1 MSKDRPG
8 LADAKCPHGAGPRV
22 LGADQRPKPGAATT
36 PKGSFVYAQRT
47 TVSTGSGLTPEQQH
61 RVATN
66 LKLARWCVRRFAPF
80 VRFGSHDH
88 EDAVSTAML
97 GLVRAARKFDPAH
110 GVPFGVYAV
119 RWCQAFLAEWQR
131 AYQRRGFRFVAGP
144 VRLASLDAT
153 AQPDG
158 PPLIQAL
165 SGRAPD
171 VDARIDGAAVAA
183 ACAGLPPRQRT
194 LMRLLFGE
202 GRTLQE
208 AGDRLGVTRE
218 RTRQIRDAAL
228 SQLRAQFGVL
238 MR

>member
-1 MSKDRPG
+1 
-8 LADAKCPHGAGPRV
+8 V

-36 PKGSFVYAQRT
+36 PNGSFVYAQRT

-61 RVATN
+61 RVAAN
-66 LKLARWCVRRFAPF
+66 LKLARWCVRRFAPV
-80 VRFGSHDH
+80 VRSGSHDH

-97 GLVRAARKFDPAH
+97 GLVRAARRFDPAR

-119 RWCQAFLAEWQR
+119 RWCRALLAEWQKTH
-131 AYQRRGFRFVAGP
+131 QRRGFRFVAGP
-144 VRLASLDAT
+144 VRLASLDA
-153 AQPDG
+153 AARPDG
-158 PPLIQAL
+158 PPLVQAL

-171 VDARIDGAAVAA
+171 ADARIDAAAVAA
-183 ACAGLPPRQRT
+183 ACAGLAPRQRT
-194 LMRLLFGE
+194 LLGLLFAE